1 MDSTISSKVTPQR
14 IFPCYIKTLLAALV
28 GEVGLEPT
36 KSKTRDLQSLPF
48 AARVTL
54 PKLDCHRMGLEPI
67 SQLISRLCPSYPK
80 VSKDLLD
87 ERPVSSIDQIPH
99 CWQRLLAFQLP

>member
-1 MDSTISSKVTPQR
+1 MLP
-14 IFPCYIKTLLAALV
+14 FLLMV

-54 PKLDCHRMGLEPI
+54 PKLDCRRMGLEPI
-67 SQLISRLCPSYPK
+67 SQPIPQLCPSYPK

>member
-1 MDSTISSKVTPQR
+1 MSFSVLYYISTIL
-14 IFPCYIKTLLAALV
+14 IIKQQKSLV

-54 PKLDCHRMGLEPI
+54 PKFVAGYSFQRQAFVLTVYGLFVRSYLRGTPDVPD
-67 SQLISRLCPSYPK
+67 LYPS
-80 VSKDLLD
+80 
-87 ERPVSSIDQIPH
+87 
-99 CWQRLLAFQLP
+99 LANTNR

>member
-1 MDSTISSKVTPQR
+1 
-14 IFPCYIKTLLAALV
+14 
-28 GEVGLEPT
+28 
-36 KSKTRDLQSLPF
+36 
-48 AARVTL
+48 
-54 PKLDCHRMGLEPI
+54 MGLEPI
-67 SQLISRLCPSYPK
+67 SQPIPQLCPSYPK